1 MHGTV
6 QSTAWL
12 TPAMVRIVLAG
23 DGLADFEDLEETDA
37 YVNVAIPPQEA
48 AYRAPFDLD
57 AIREEQPSHLQPIR
71 RRYTVRRFDPSRRE
85 LTLDVVV
92 HDGGP
97 GGVWASTA
105 APGDALVLTGP
116 SGGYRPDP
124 GMDHHL
130 FAGDESA
137 LPAIAVAL
145 EVLPAD
151 ASGTAV
157 LVVDGPDHELDLR
170 HPPGVDLRWQHRI
183 GHESRDALLL
193 VNAVAAL
200 DDLPGRV
207 QAFVH
212 GEAGEVREV
221 RRHLLAERGLTR
233 ADLSCSPYW
242 RRHLTDEAWREIKP
256 AWNADVER
264 DMAVVRGIA

>member
-1 MHGTV
+1 MHGIVT
-6 QSTAWL
+6 STTWL
-12 TPAMVRIVLAG
+12 TPAMVRIVLG
-23 DGLADFEDLEETDA
+23 GEGLAAFQDLEEADA
-37 YVNVAIPPQEA
+37 YVNVAIPPQGA
-48 AYRAPFDLD
+48 PYQAPFDLD
-57 AIREEQPSHLQPIR
+57 TIREQQPSHLQPIR
-71 RRYTVRRFDPSRRE
+71 RRYTVRRFDPSRCE

-105 APGDALVLTGP
+105 APGDVLVLTGP
-116 SGGYRPDP
+116 GGGYRPDP

-130 FAGDESA
+130 LAGDESA
-137 LPAIAVAL
+137 LPAIAAAL
-145 EVLPAD
+145 EALPAG
-151 ASGTAV
+151 ASGTAL
-157 LVVDGPDHELDLR
+157 LVVDGPDHELDLA
-170 HPPGVDLRWQHRI
+170 HPVGVDLRWQHRS

-221 RRHLLAERGLTR
+221 RRHLLAERGLSR
-233 ADLSCSPYW
+233 SDLSCSPYW
-242 RRHLTDEAWREIKP
+242 RRRLSDEAWREIKP

-264 DMAVVRGIA
+264 DMDVVLDNA